1 MDLMNRVCKP
11 YLDKF
16 VIVFIDDI
24 LIYSKNK
31 KEHEGHLKLILESLK
46 KEELYAKFSKCEFW
60 IPKVQFLG
68 HVIDSKGIHVDPAK
82 IESIKD
88 WESPKISM
96 EIHQFLG
103 LAGYYRRFIEEFLK
117 IAKSVTKLSHKKA
130 KFDWGDEQETT
141 FQLIKQKLC
150 SAPIMALLE
159 GGKYFII
166 YCDASIKGLGT
177 MLMQKEKVIAYASHQ
192 LKIHEKNY
200 TTHDL
205 ELGTLVFA
213 LKIWRNYLCGTKC
226 TMFTDHKT
234 QIKAQK
240 PENLKNEDVEG
251 MIRKDIPKEKLEP
264 CADRTL
270 CLNDRSWL
278 PCYGDLRTV
287 IMHVSH
293 NSKYSIHPGSDKMYQ
308 DMKKLYWWPN
318 MKTDIST
325 YVSKCLTCAKVKAEH
340 QRPSSLLVQPE
351 IPQWKWDNITMD
363 FIIKLPK
370 ETDPME
376 KLARMYLKEV
386 VMRHG
391 IPVSIICDR
400 DPRFAS
406 NFWRSLQKALGTN
419 LDMSTEY
426 HPQTDGQSERTIQTL
441 KDMLRACV
449 IGFGNSWVK
458 QLPLVEF
465 SYNNSYHASIKAASF
480 EALYGRKCHS
490 PMFRLKK
497 GSYVLARRIVP
508 VETPANALVVQDG
521 IGGYDWSF
529 QAEEGPTDFALMAY
543 LSSGSSSSSSLDS
556 EVHTCSKDCLK
567 SYETLQKQYDQ
578 QRDALKKSNLE
589 IIGYQ
594 LGLESLEARIVVHQK
609 NEAVYE
615 EDITFLKCD
624 VKERDN
630 SIIELKNQ
638 LAEALKEKDDL
649 KLKLEKFETSSMKL
663 TKLINSQISVNNK
676 SGVGFDSQMNENE
689 LHDYHLNK
697 GEVFKSASD
706 SSVNEI
712 EEENNQVNDRFKKV
726 EGYHAVPPPY
736 TGNYMPSRPDLS
748 FVGLDDSVY
757 KTNVSETISSVP
769 RFESTASKSSKGSLE
784 QPKDVR
790 PSTPIIEEW
799 ESHSDDDCVIRPS
812 IEHNKPSCAKINF
825 VKSDENARKS
835 VIKQHTY
842 RQAENLRKSQT
853 PRDCNFYENK
863 MVGKSMLN
871 NMGRVTSQREV
882 RLIWNN
888 AQRVNQTKQIDSPPH
903 SLKEYCSNSSCNN
916 VWIVQFRLLR
926 KAAPRAAA
934 SISTDSIRAFNQKSA
949 AKTNNFNKK
958 VYTAKVNNVTT
969 AGPEVVV
976 STAEGKRENV
986 VKSLACWIWRPTGKD
1001 QGIFD
1006 SRCSRHMTENKSYLT
1021 DYQDIDGGFIAFAR
1035 SPKGGKI
1042 TRKEKECF
1050 FSLRLTGLVLS
1061 PDFKLLD
1068 ESQVLL
1074 KVPRQNN
1081 MYSFD
1086 LKNVVPSGG
1095 ETLLEVCLQSFLKM
1109 TIHVLL
1115 VKKDA
1120 NTKLLETLLV
1130 LGGAFFLATKDET
1143 SEILKTFITG
1153 IENQI
1158 NHKVKIIKCD
1168 NGIEFKNNEMNQLCG
1183 MKGIKREFS
1192 VARTPQQNGVT
1203 ERKNRTRIEA
1213 ARTMLGIFTLT

>member
-1 MDLMNRVCKP
+1 MQKTILKQQYENFAASRSEG
-11 YLDKF
+11 LDKTYDRF
-16 VIVFIDDI
+16 Q
-24 LIYSKNK
+24 
-31 KEHEGHLKLILESLK
+31 KLISQLEIIGEVISQEDANMKWLRSLPLAWNNIALIMRNK
-46 KEELYAKFSKCEFW
+46 SDLDTLSMDDLYNNL
-60 IPKVQFLG
+60 KVY
-68 HVIDSKGIHVDPAK
+68 
-82 IESIKD
+82 ES
-88 WESPKISM
+88 E
-96 EIHQFLG
+96 
-103 LAGYYRRFIEEFLK
+103 
-117 IAKSVTKLSHKKA
+117 
-130 KFDWGDEQETT
+130 
-141 FQLIKQKLC
+141 
-150 SAPIMALLE
+150 
-159 GGKYFII
+159 
-166 YCDASIKGLGT
+166 IKG
-177 MLMQKEKVIAYASHQ
+177 Q
-192 LKIHEKNY
+192 
-200 TTHDL
+200 
-205 ELGTLVFA
+205 
-213 LKIWRNYLCGTKC
+213 
-226 TMFTDHKT
+226 
-234 QIKAQK
+234 
-240 PENLKNEDVEG
+240 
-251 MIRKDIPKEKLEP
+251 
-264 CADRTL
+264 
-270 CLNDRSWL
+270 
-278 PCYGDLRTV
+278 
-287 IMHVSH
+287 
-293 NSKYSIHPGSDKMYQ
+293 
-308 DMKKLYWWPN
+308 
-318 MKTDIST
+318 
-325 YVSKCLTCAKVKAEH
+325 
-340 QRPSSLLVQPE
+340 
-351 IPQWKWDNITMD
+351 
-363 FIIKLPK
+363 
-370 ETDPME
+370 
-376 KLARMYLKEV
+376 
-386 VMRHG
+386 
-391 IPVSIICDR
+391 
-400 DPRFAS
+400 
-406 NFWRSLQKALGTN
+406 
-419 LDMSTEY
+419 
-426 HPQTDGQSERTIQTL
+426 
-441 KDMLRACV
+441 
-449 IGFGNSWVK
+449 
-458 QLPLVEF
+458 
-465 SYNNSYHASIKAASF
+465 
-480 EALYGRKCHS
+480 
-490 PMFRLKK
+490 
-497 GSYVLARRIVP
+497 
-508 VETPANALVVQDG
+508 
-521 IGGYDWSF
+521 
-529 QAEEGPTDFALMAY
+529 
-543 LSSGSSSSSSLDS
+543 SSSSSNSQNVSFVYSENTSSTYEAVNTAHEVSTASSHSSTYVDDVIDGSQMAGGHAYHEGEKILKKTGRNLNFNGKETVVFDKTKVECYNCHMRGHFARECRALRNQGNRNRDAPRWVILVETPTNSLVIQDGI
-556 EVHTCSKDCLK
+556 
-567 SYETLQKQYDQ
+567 DQ
-578 QRDALKKSNLE
+578 QREVLNKANIE
-589 IIGYQ
+589 IIAYQ
-594 LGLESLEARIVVHQK
+594 LGLESLEARIVVHKK

-615 EDITFLKCD
+615 EDIAFLKYD
-624 VKERDN
+624 VKVRDN
-630 SIIELKNQ
+630 SITELKNQ
-638 LAEALKEKDDL
+638 LAEALREKDDL
-649 KLKLEKFETSSMKL
+649 KL
-663 TKLINSQISVNNK
+663 N
-676 SGVGFDSQMNENE
+676 QMNENE
-689 LHDYHLNK
+689 LHDCHLIK
-697 GEVFKSASD
+697 SEVFESSSD
-706 SSVNEI
+706 SSMNEI
-712 EEENNQVNDRFKKV
+712 EEENNQ
-726 EGYHAVPPPY
+726 
-736 TGNYMPSRPDLS
+736 
-748 FVGLDDSVY
+748 
-757 KTNVSETISSVP
+757 TNVSETITSVP
-769 RFESTASKSSKGSLE
+769 RNESTASKSSKDSLE
-784 QPKDVR
+784 EPKDVR
-790 PSTPIIEEW
+790 PSAPIIEEW
-799 ESHSDDDCVIRPS
+799 ESDSDDDC
-812 IEHNKPSCAKINF
+812 
-825 VKSDENARKS
+825 
-835 VIKQHTY
+835 
-842 RQAENLRKSQT
+842 
-853 PRDCNFYENK
+853 DCNFYENK